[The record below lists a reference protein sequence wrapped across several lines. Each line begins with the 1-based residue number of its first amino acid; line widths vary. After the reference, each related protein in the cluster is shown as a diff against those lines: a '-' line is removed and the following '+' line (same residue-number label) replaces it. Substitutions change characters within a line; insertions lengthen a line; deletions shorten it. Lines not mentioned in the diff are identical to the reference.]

1 MFKKKLMLAA
11 VSMSALALYA
21 TAASAQATVVY
32 SSPAQARTYGET
44 SSQAPSAARL
54 DRVMRDRRGLEPFA
68 AAPRGGGFNQPTV
81 GHRHTDYI
89 SSY

>member
-21 TAASAQATVVY
+21 TAASAQATAVY

-68 AAPRGGGFNQPTV
+68 AAPRGGWVNQPVV
-81 GHRHTDYI
+81 GDTHTRNVRDY
-89 SSY
+89 